1 MLSMGSFVFESYV
14 LFKGFFTIISE
25 FGALGLFEGL
35 KN

>member
-1 MLSMGSFVFESYV
+1 MGSFVFEICALV
-14 LFKGFFTIISE
+14 KRFFTIISE